1 MTQMIKV
8 MLIEND
14 EQKVQAL
21 RQALDSS
28 EYSIEHVTNTG
39 ISLLNEVVS
48 AEPDLIIMNI
58 ESPNRDILDS
68 LHLMSKSNPK
78 PVVMFSEQQEDSDTI
93 RNMVKCGVS
102 AYVVGDSN
110 PKRVKTILDTAVARF
125 TEYQQLKEELQVT
138 KQRLSSQKTVEQAKI
153 WLMETKNLS
162 EKEAYHS
169 IRKMAMDNSQKIED
183 VAKNILS
190 LASMLEKG
198 I

>member
-1 MTQMIKV
+1 MSTRIKV

-14 EQKVQAL
+14 EEKVQAL

-28 EYSIEHVTNTG
+28 EYSIEHVTHTG
-39 ISLLNEVVS
+39 ISLLHEVVRV
-48 AEPDLIIMNI
+48 EPDLIIMNI
-58 ESPNRDILDS
+58 EFPNRDILDS
-68 LHLMSKSNPK
+68 LQIISQSNPK
-78 PVVMFSEQQEDSDTI
+78 PVVMFSEQEDSDTI

-125 TEYQQLKEELQVT
+125 TEYQHLKDELQET

-162 EKEAYHS
+162 EKQAYQS

-190 LASMLEKG
+190 VAAMLEKG
-198 I
+198 L